1 MIGYVTLGSNDIPKA
16 AEFYDALFAL
26 QGAKR
31 IMEDDHMVAWSPD
44 PKVPAVSIIRPHD
57 GNEACIGNGTMVAL
71 IFKSTDKVDEFHAKA
86 LELGG
91 QDEGAPG
98 PRGSGGFYAGYFRD
112 LDGNKLCAFCF
123 TKAA

>member
-31 IMEDDHMVAWSPD
+31 IMEDEHMVAWSPD
-44 PKVPAVSIIRPHD
+44 PKSPAVSIIKPFD

-71 IFKSTDKVDEFHAKA
+71 IFNATEKVDEFHAKA

-91 QDEGAPG
+91 TDEGAPG

-123 TKAA
+123 TPAS